1 MANLL
6 EHPRAALFR
15 APAQEAETARQAQRS
30 WSALP
35 LAARLRV
42 LRGLRH
48 RIAARAP
55 ELAAAAGAAPVSGNL
70 PGNGRPL
77 AEVLSAEVL
86 PLADACLFLEREA
99 PRLLAPRKLGRS
111 GRPSWLGRVTAE
123 VRREPLGLVLV
134 LAPSNYPL
142 FLPGVQTLQA
152 LAAGN
157 AVLWKPSP
165 GGVQAARALVGLLVE
180 AGLDERLVRVLP
192 ATDDSGRAAIAA
204 EPDRVLLTGSAATG
218 RAVLRDLADRLIPA
232 TLELSGCDALFVLP
246 GADLGRVA
254 RAVRFG
260 LTLNEGAT
268 CIAPRRLFV
277 PRGLTRNLEELL
289 ATALADIPP
298 VRIEEE
304 SAARIRSLVRGAL
317 ARGARLLGGGASSPS
332 GESFGNPEAFR
343 PLVVLDATPDLP
355 LLRED
360 LFAPVLSVVPVA
372 SVEEA
377 LDFAARCPYALGASV
392 FGPEEAAR
400 ALATRV
406 RAGVVTVNDLIVPTA
421 DPRIPFGG
429 RGESGFGVTRGA
441 EGLLELTT
449 MKTVAVRHGRWLPHL
464 EPRAEEDG
472 EILRGL
478 LDLAHAARWQD
489 RLAAAASL
497 VRAAARRARSAPRS
511 SPSGNPTHPS
521 REET

>member
-6 EHPRAALFR
+6 EHPRAALIR
-15 APAQEAETARQAQRS
+15 APAQEAETARSAQPA
-30 WSALP
+30 WAALP
-35 LAARLRV
+35 LSARLRV

-48 RIAARAP
+48 RIAERAA
-55 ELAAAAGAAPVSGNL
+55 EVAAAAGA
-70 PGNGRPL
+70 GRERPW

-99 PRLLAPRKLGRS
+99 PRLLAPRRLGRA

-123 VRREPLGLVLV
+123 VRREPLGLVLI
-134 LAPSNYPL
+134 LAPANYPL
-142 FLPGVQTLQA
+142 FLPGVQALQA
-152 LAAGN
+152 LVAGN

-165 GGVQAARALVGLLVE
+165 GGVQAARALVGLLAE
-180 AGLDERLVRVLP
+180 AGLDQRLVRVLP
-192 ATDDSGRAAIAA
+192 AGDDSGRAALTAG
-204 EPDRVLLTGSAATG
+204 PDKVLLTGSAATG

-246 GADLGRVA
+246 GADLERVA

-260 LTLNEGAT
+260 LTLNQGAT

-277 PRGLTRNLEELL
+277 PRGMVRNLEELL
-289 ATALADIPP
+289 AVALADAPSA
-298 VRIEEE
+298 RIEEE

-317 ARGARLLGGGASSPS
+317 TRGARLLEGSP
-332 GESFGNPEAFR
+332 ESFGDPEAFR
-343 PLVVLDATPDLP
+343 PLVVLDATPDLA

-372 SVEEA
+372 SADEA

-392 FGPEEAAR
+392 FGPEKDARDLAA
-400 ALATRV
+400 RV

-421 DPRIPFGG
+421 DPRLPFGG
-429 RGESGFGVTRGA
+429 SGESGFGVTRGP
-441 EGLLELTT
+441 EGLLELTRVR
-449 MKTVAVRHGRWLPHL
+449 TVAVRHGRWLPHL
-464 EPRAEEDG
+464 EPRTEEDG

-478 LDLAHAARWQD
+478 LALGHAARWRD

-497 VRAAARRARSAPRS
+497 IRAAARSRSKQPGRASE
-511 SPSGNPTHPS
+511 PTHPS
-521 REET
+521 REEKS

>member
-30 WSALP
+30 WAALP

-55 ELAAAAGAAPVSGNL
+55 ELAAAAGAGR
-70 PGNGRPL
+70 GRPW
-77 AEVLSAEVL
+77 AEVLSAEIL

-99 PRLLAPRKLGRS
+99 PRLLAPRRLGRS

-123 VRREPLGLVLV
+123 VRREPLGLVLI

-165 GGVQAARALVGLLVE
+165 GGILAARALVGLLAE

-204 EPDRVLLTGSAATG
+204 EPDRVLLTGSASTG

-277 PRGLTRNLEELL
+277 PRGLVKNLEELL
-289 ATALADIPP
+289 AAALADVPP

-317 ARGARLLGGGASSPS
+317 ARGARLLRGGTSQSSSGPS
-332 GESFGNPEAFR
+332 GEPFGDPEAFR

-372 SVEEA
+372 SAEEA
-377 LDFAARCPYALGASV
+377 LEFAARCPYALGASV
-392 FGPEEAAR
+392 FGPEKAAR
-400 ALATRV
+400 ALAARV
-406 RAGVVTVNDLIVPTA
+406 RSGVVTVNDLIVPTA
-421 DPRIPFGG
+421 DPRLPFGG

-449 MKTVAVRHGRWLPHL
+449 VKTVAVRHGGWLPHL
-464 EPRAEEDG
+464 EPRSEEDG

-478 LDLAHAARWQD
+478 LGLGHAARWQD
-489 RLAAAASL
+489 RLAAGASL
-497 VRAAARRARSAPRS
+497 VRAAARRARPAQTSRSA
-511 SPSGNPTHPS
+511 PSGNPTHPS
-521 REET
+521 REETP

>member
-6 EHPRAALFR
+6 EHPRATLFR
-15 APAQEAETARQAQRS
+15 APAQEAELARQAQPS
-30 WSALP
+30 WAALP
-35 LAARLRV
+35 LATRLRV

-55 ELAAAAGAAPVSGNL
+55 ELGAAAGAGHD
-70 PGNGRPL
+70 RPW

-86 PLADACLFLEREA
+86 PLADACRFLEREA
-99 PRLLAPRKLGRS
+99 PRLLAPRRLGRS
-111 GRPSWLGRVTAE
+111 GRPSWLGRVTSE
-123 VRREPLGLVLV
+123 VQREPLGLVLI

-165 GGVQAARALVGLLVE
+165 GGAPAARALAGLLTE

-192 ATDDSGRAAIAA
+192 AGDDSGRAAIAA
-204 EPDRVLLTGSAATG
+204 GPDRVLLTGSAATG

-254 RAVRFG
+254 QAVRFG
-260 LTLNEGAT
+260 LALNGGAT

-277 PRGLTRNLEELL
+277 PREMARNLEELL
-289 ATALADIPP
+289 ATALMDVPP
-298 VRIEEE
+298 VRIAEE
-304 SAARIRSLVRGAL
+304 SAARIRSLVRSAL
-317 ARGARLLGGGASSPS
+317 ACGARLLGGRTPPPS

-360 LFAPVLSVVPVA
+360 LFAPVLTVVPVA
-372 SVEEA
+372 SAEEA

-392 FGPEEAAR
+392 FGPEKAAR
-400 ALATRV
+400 VVAARI

-421 DPRIPFGG
+421 DPRLPFGG

-449 MKTVAVRHGRWLPHL
+449 VKTVAVRRGRWLPHL
-464 EPRAEEDG
+464 ETPAEGDG
-472 EILRGL
+472 EILQGL
-478 LDLAHAARWQD
+478 LNLGHAARWRD

-497 VRAAARRARSAPRS
+497 VRAARRVRST
-511 SPSGNPTHPS
+511 PSADPTHPS
-521 REET
+521 REERP

>member
-15 APAQEAETARQAQRS
+15 APALEADTARQAQKA
-30 WSALP
+30 WAALP
-35 LAARLRV
+35 LSERLRV

-48 RIAARAP
+48 RIAERAP
-55 ELAAAAGAAPVSGNL
+55 ELAAAAGAARE
-70 PGNGRPL
+70 PGKGRPW

-99 PRLLAPRKLGRS
+99 PRLLAPRRLGRA

-123 VRREPLGLVLV
+123 VRREPLGLVLI

-142 FLPGVQTLQA
+142 FLPGVQALQA

-165 GGVQAARALVGLLVE
+165 GGVQAARALAGLLAE

-192 ATDDSGRAAIAA
+192 AGDDSGRAALAA
-204 EPDRVLLTGSAATG
+204 NPDKVLLTGSASTG

-232 TLELSGCDALFVLP
+232 TMELSGCDALFVLP
-246 GADLGRVA
+246 GADLERVA
-254 RAVRFG
+254 LAVRFG
-260 LTLNEGAT
+260 LTLNAGAT

-277 PRGLTRNLEELL
+277 PRGMVRNLEELL
-289 ATALADIPP
+289 AAAIADLPP

-304 SAARIRSLVRGAL
+304 SAAHIRSLVRGAL
-317 ARGARLLGGGASSPS
+317 ARGARLLGGPAEPFGDP
-332 GESFGNPEAFR
+332 ESFR

-360 LFAPVLSVVPVA
+360 LFAPVLAVVPVA
-372 SVEEA
+372 SPDEA

-392 FGPEEAAR
+392 FGPEQAAR
-400 ALATRV
+400 TLAARI

-421 DPRIPFGG
+421 DPRLPFGG

-449 MKTVAVRHGRWLPHL
+449 VKTVAVRHGRWLPHL
-464 EPRAEEDG
+464 EPRTAEDG
-472 EILRGL
+472 EILRSL
-478 LDLAHAARWQD
+478 LALGHAARWRD

-497 VRAAARRARSAPRS
+497 IRASARSRS
-511 SPSGNPTHPS
+511 NRPSRPSQSTHPS
-521 REET
+521 REETS